1 MNSNPIGVFDSGVG
15 GLTVLKQLIRFLP
28 NESFIYLG
36 DTARV
41 PYGNK
46 SSETIKR
53 YAREA
58 TSFLLEKQ
66 VKLIVVACNT
76 VSSIAL
82 DEVRNVAQSIDVVG
96 MIDFSAVAA
105 YRSSRNKKIG
115 IIGTRATIQSKG
127 YEKELTKIAQNNN
140 LEIISTAC
148 PLFVPLVEEL
158 QIDSPAT
165 RLIAQEY
172 LDTMKNFGVDTLIM
186 GCTHYPALKKV
197 ISDIL
202 PDVNLIDTGEQSAIQ
217 VLRILAEKHL
227 LSPNEINFSTVP
239 KIEFYLTDFSHSF
252 PQLAELLLG
261 FPISN
266 PKLIDLD
273 NYSKS

>member
-1 MNSNPIGVFDSGVG
+1 MNPNQKPIGVFDSGVG

-28 NESFIYLG
+28 NESFVYLG

-46 SSETIKR
+46 SPETIKR

-58 TSFLLEKQ
+58 THFLLEKQ
-66 VKLIVVACNT
+66 VKMIVVACNT
-76 VSSIAL
+76 VSSLAIQ
-82 DEVRNVAQSIDVVG
+82 EVQETAGYIDVVG

-115 IIGTRATIQSKG
+115 IIGTRATISSKG
-127 YEKELTKIAQNNN
+127 YDEILQKIAQNNP
-140 LEIISTAC
+140 LEIKSIPC

-158 QIDSPAT
+158 QIDTEAT
-165 RLIAQEY
+165 KLIANQY
-172 LDTMKNFGVDTLIM
+172 LAPFKEFQIDTLIL

-217 VLRILAEKHL
+217 VLRILAEKQL
-227 LSPNEINFSTVP
+227 LNKSEIDFSLTP
-239 KIEFYLTDFSHSF
+239 QIEFYLTDFSYSF
-252 PQLAELLLG
+252 PHLAELLLG
-261 FPISN
+261 FPIEN
-266 PKLIDLD
+266 PKLIEFG
-273 NYSKS
+273 N